1 MSEAKRLQKLERLER
16 LYKQMHELEVW
27 RLETLKRERD
37 ALAESHRAMFAAL
50 GEGIAAYGA
59 PAAAAMR
66 RILAIEREIV
76 ETETEVAEQK
86 RKAFDQ
92 GARAKL
98 ADRARET
105 VDQRYRDQQRRKELA
120 ELIERSLNNPKSSS
134 A

>member
-27 RLETLKRERD
+27 RLEALARQRD
-37 ALAESHRAMFAAL
+37 ALNESHRAMFAAL
-50 GEGIAAYGA
+50 GEGVAAYGP

-66 RILAIEREIV
+66 RILALEREIA
-76 ETETEVAEQK
+76 ETEAGVAAQK

-105 VDQRYRDQQRRKELA
+105 ADQRYRDQQRRKELA
-120 ELIERSLNNPKSSS
+120 ELIERSLSRPKSSS